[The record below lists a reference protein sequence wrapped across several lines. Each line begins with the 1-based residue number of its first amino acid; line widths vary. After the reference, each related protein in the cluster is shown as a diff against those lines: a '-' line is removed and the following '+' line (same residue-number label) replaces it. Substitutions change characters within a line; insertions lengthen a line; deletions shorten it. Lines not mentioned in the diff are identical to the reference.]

1 MGNPKNQDF
10 PQRTLIFNSPAKE
23 CVGKDAHSGSWG
35 PHSQSF
41 VRIRR
46 STNGVLSSS
55 RGYQNDQQRFHTSVS
70 GERTFRTISELT
82 KNVYAPPRHLV
93 WRSASREAAPE
104 LDPVPLQ
111 HFPSEQAYQTVFTKN
126 ATVKRRF
133 SRVLNRFLGVR
144 VLPYWRPGFGI
155 ESYARDAGPGMAKK
169 PLRITGLSEN
179 LGRDDDDWGT
189 LLGTLVFKVA
199 FVVNITGPF
208 DC

>member
-1 MGNPKNQDF
+1 MDFHSRDPNTNSVLGFCVQMGNPKNQDF

-55 RGYQNDQQRFHTSVS
+55 RGYQNDQQRVHTSAS
-70 GERTFRTISELT
+70 GERTLRTISELR

-111 HFPSEQAYQTVFTKN
+111 HFPSEQAYQTVFTKKE
-126 ATVKRRF
+126 TVKRRF

-144 VLPYWRPGFGI
+144 VLPSWRPGFGI
-155 ESYARDAGPGMAKK
+155 ES
-169 PLRITGLSEN
+169 
-179 LGRDDDDWGT
+179 
-189 LLGTLVFKVA
+189 
-199 FVVNITGPF
+199 
-208 DC
+208 

>member
-1 MGNPKNQDF
+1 MDFHSRDPNTNSVLGFCVQMGNPKNQDF

-55 RGYQNDQQRFHTSVS
+55 RGYQNDQQRVHTSVS
-70 GERTFRTISELT
+70 GERTFRTISELR

-133 SRVLNRFLGVR
+133 SRVLNRFLRMR

-155 ESYARDAGPGMAKK
+155 ES
-169 PLRITGLSEN
+169 
-179 LGRDDDDWGT
+179 
-189 LLGTLVFKVA
+189 
-199 FVVNITGPF
+199 
-208 DC
+208 